1 MQMATVMGIHMIKRR
16 FGRKLNLPSI
26 VSIKHQILM
35 MMLEDE
41 IKATPI
47 GVSFDKEKSTAIA
60 ALRRLKNPVR

>member
-1 MQMATVMGIHMIKRR
+1 MKLATVTGIHFIKRR
-16 FGRKLNLPSI
+16 FGRKFNRPSI
-26 VSIKHQILM
+26 VSIKHQFLF

>member
-1 MQMATVMGIHMIKRR
+1 
-16 FGRKLNLPSI
+16 
-26 VSIKHQILM
+26 
-35 MMLEDE
+35 MLEDE

>member
-1 MQMATVMGIHMIKRR
+1 MQMATVKGIHMIKRR